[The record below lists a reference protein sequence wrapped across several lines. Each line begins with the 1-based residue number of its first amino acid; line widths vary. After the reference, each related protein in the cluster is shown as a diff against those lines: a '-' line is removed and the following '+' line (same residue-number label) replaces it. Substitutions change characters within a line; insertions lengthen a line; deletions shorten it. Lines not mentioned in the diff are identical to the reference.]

1 MLASTRFWKPL
12 VNGYSGF
19 IPESYIQSAAALD
32 AFPEGNTL
40 AYLKSLGVTHV
51 IVFTHNLSAPR
62 MAHLEEHPAELE
74 LWRTDTSA
82 RIYRLR

>member
-1 MLASTRFWKPL
+1 

-19 IPESYIQSAAALD
+19 IPQSYLRSAAALD
-32 AFPEGNTL
+32 AFPEGDTL

-51 IVFTHNLSAPR
+51 IVFTNSLSAPR
-62 MAHLEEHPAELE
+62 AAHLEEHPAELD
-74 LWRTDTSA
+74 LWKTDASV